1 LRIRAFLIALHEW
14 IIIIEMEDQS
24 KDFKL
29 YPSSTTQLMPSEERL
44 EIPNKAC
51 RLSIGIPKE
60 TIWLENRVSL
70 SPEAVRQLIKD
81 GHRVVVEN
89 EAGSAAHFP
98 NHLYSDMG
106 AEIAYESNIVYQA
119 DIIVKVA
126 PPTSNEI
133 SMMRGKQVLLSSLN
147 IAGLT
152 DLHFK
157 QLSAKRVTALA
168 FEYVKDR
175 DGNFPIVRAMSEIAG
190 TTSIIIAADYL
201 CHPDYGRG
209 LMFGGLSGIAPTE
222 VVILGAG
229 TVGEFAARAAIGM
242 GAFVKVFDNSVY
254 RLRRLQNNIGTR
266 VYTSVIQSS
275 ALSEALASA
284 DVAIGAIRSKA
295 GFSPVCVTEEMV
307 MKMNA
312 GAVIID
318 VSIDQGGCFETS
330 IMTDHKNP
338 VYEKHGVTH
347 YCVPNIPSKVPRT
360 ASLALSNLIVPV
372 LLRIGEEGGIT
383 NILRADHGIRN
394 GVYLYNGIS
403 TNRYLSDH
411 FNLPHKDIELLLAAY
426 R

>member
-1 LRIRAFLIALHEW
+1 
-14 IIIIEMEDQS
+14 MEDQS

-29 YPSSTTQLMPSEERL
+29 YPSSTSQLMPSEERL

-60 TIWLENRVSL
+60 TTQLENRVSL
-70 SPEAVRQLIKD
+70 SPEGVGQLIKA
-81 GHRVVVEN
+81 GHRVIVEN
-89 EAGSAAHFP
+89 NAGVASHFL
-98 NHLYSDMG
+98 NHQFSDLG
-106 AEIAYESNIVYQA
+106 AEIAYESNVVYNA
-119 DIIVKVA
+119 DVIVKVA
-126 PPTSNEI
+126 PPSSAEI
-133 SMMRGKQVLLSSLN
+133 SMMKGKQVLISSLN
-147 IAGLT
+147 IASLS
-152 DLHFK
+152 DAHFK
-157 QLSAKRVTALA
+157 QLSAKRITALA
-168 FEYVKDR
+168 FEYIKDR

-201 CHPDYGRG
+201 CHTEYGRG

-222 VVILGAG
+222 VIILGAG

-242 GAFVKVFDNSVY
+242 GAFVKVFDDSVY

-266 VYTSVIQSS
+266 VYTSVIRPST
-275 ALSEALASA
+275 LSEALITA
-284 DVAIGAIRSKA
+284 DVAIGAIRAKA
-295 GFSPVCVTEEMV
+295 GFSPVCVSEDMV
-307 MKMNA
+307 MRMKA

-338 VYEKHGVTH
+338 VFEKHGVTH

-360 ASLALSNLIVPV
+360 ASLALSNLLVPV
-372 LLRIGEEGGIT
+372 LLKIGEEGGIT
-383 NILRADHGIRN
+383 NMLRTDHGIRF

-403 TNRYLSDH
+403 TNRYISDH
-411 FNLPHKDIELLLAAY
+411 FGLPHKDLELLLAGF

>member
-1 LRIRAFLIALHEW
+1 
-14 IIIIEMEDQS
+14 MEDQS

-29 YPSSTTQLMPSEERL
+29 FPSSTTQLMPSEERL

-60 TIWLENRVSL
+60 TVWLENRVSL
-70 SPEAVRQLIKD
+70 SPEAVRLLIKD
-81 GHRVVVEN
+81 GHKVVVEN
-89 EAGSAAHFP
+89 DAGKAAHFP
-98 NHLYSDMG
+98 NQLYSDIG
-106 AEIAYESNIVYQA
+106 ADIAYDSVLVYQS

-126 PPTSNEI
+126 PPTSTEI
-133 SMMRGKQVLLSSLN
+133 SMLRGKQVLFSSLN

-152 DLHFK
+152 DYHFK

-168 FEYVKDR
+168 FEYIKDR

-201 CHPDYGRG
+201 SHPDYGRG

-229 TVGEFAARAAIGM
+229 TVGEFAARAAMGM

-254 RLRRLQNNIGTR
+254 RLRRLQNNIGLR
-266 VYTSVIQSS
+266 VYTSVIQPTALKE
-275 ALSEALASA
+275 ALSSA
-284 DVAIGAIRSKA
+284 DVAIGAVRSRA
-295 GFSPVCVTEEMV
+295 GFSPVCVSEDMV
-307 MKMNA
+307 MKMKS

-330 IMTDHKNP
+330 LMTDHKNP
-338 VYEKHGVTH
+338 VFQKHDVTH
-347 YCVPNIPSKVPRT
+347 YCVPNIASKVPRT
-360 ASLALSNLIVPV
+360 ASLALSNLLVPMIQRV
-372 LLRIGEEGGIT
+372 GEEGGIT
-383 NILRADHGIRN
+383 NILRSDQGIRN

-403 TNRYLSDH
+403 TNRYISDH
-411 FNLPHKDIELLLAAY
+411 FKLPHKDIELLLAAFH
-426 R
+426 

>member
-1 LRIRAFLIALHEW
+1 
-14 IIIIEMEDQS
+14 MEDQN

-60 TIWLENRVSL
+60 TTQLENRVSL
-70 SPEAVRQLIKD
+70 SPEAVSQLIKE
-81 GHRVVVEN
+81 GHRVLVEN
-89 EAGSAAHFP
+89 NAGLASHYP
-98 NHLYSDMG
+98 NHTYSDMG
-106 AEIAYESNIVYQA
+106 AEIAYESSIVYNA

-126 PPTSNEI
+126 PPSSNEI
-133 SMMRGKQVLLSSLN
+133 AMLRGKQVLFSSLN
-147 IAGLT
+147 IASLT
-152 DLHFK
+152 DNHFK
-157 QLSAKRVTALA
+157 QLAAKRITALA
-168 FEYVKDR
+168 FEFIKDR

-201 CHPDYGRG
+201 CHTEFGRG
-209 LMFGGLSGIAPTE
+209 IMFGGLSGIAPTE
-222 VVILGAG
+222 VIILGAG

-275 ALSEALASA
+275 SLGEALASA

-295 GFSPVCVTEEMV
+295 GFSPVCVSEDMV
-307 MKMNA
+307 MKMKP

-338 VYEKHGVTH
+338 VFDKHGVTH
-347 YCVPNIPSKVPRT
+347 YCVPNIASKVPRT
-360 ASLALSNLIVPV
+360 ASLALSNLLVPV
-372 LLRIGEEGGIT
+372 LLKIGEEGGIT
-383 NILRADHGIRN
+383 NMLRNDNGIRN

-403 TNRYLSDH
+403 TNRYLSEH
-411 FNLPHKDIELLLAAY
+411 FTLTHKDIELLLAGY

>member
-1 LRIRAFLIALHEW
+1 
-14 IIIIEMEDQS
+14 MEDQT

-29 YPSSTTQLMPSEERL
+29 FPSSTSQLMPSEERL
-44 EIPNKAC
+44 EIPNKSC

-60 TIWLENRVSL
+60 TVWLENRVSL
-70 SPEAVRQLIKD
+70 SPEAVRLLIKD

-89 EAGSAAHFP
+89 DAGKASHFP
-98 NHLYSDMG
+98 NQLYSDLG
-106 AEIAYESNIVYQA
+106 AEIAYEPIIVYQS

-126 PPTSNEI
+126 PPTTNEI
-133 SMMRGKQVLLSSLN
+133 SMFKGKQVLFSSLN

-152 DLHFK
+152 DFHFK

-168 FEYVKDR
+168 YEYVKDR

-201 CHPDYGRG
+201 SHLDYGMG

-229 TVGEFAARAAIGM
+229 TVGEFAARAAMGM

-254 RLRRLQNNIGTR
+254 RLRRLQNNIGMR
-266 VYTSVIQSS
+266 VYTSVIQPT
-275 ALSEALASA
+275 ALGEALASA

-295 GFSPVCVTEEMV
+295 GFSPVCVSEDMV
-307 MKMNA
+307 MRMKT

-330 IMTDHKNP
+330 LMTDHKNP

-347 YCVPNIPSKVPRT
+347 YCVPNIASKVPRT
-360 ASLALSNLIVPV
+360 ASLALSNLLAPII
-372 LLRIGEEGGIT
+372 LRVGEEGGIT
-383 NILRADHGIRN
+383 NILRSSQGIRN

-403 TNRYLSDH
+403 TNRYISDH
-411 FNLPHKDIELLLAAY
+411 FKLPHKDIELLLAAFH
-426 R
+426 

>member
-1 LRIRAFLIALHEW
+1 
-14 IIIIEMEDQS
+14 MEDQT
-24 KDFKL
+24 KDFRL
-29 YPSSTTQLMPSEERL
+29 FPAHTSELMPKEERL

-60 TIWLENRVSL
+60 TVWLENRVAL
-70 SPEAVRQLIKD
+70 SPEAVRLLIRD

-89 EAGSAAHFP
+89 EAGKASHFP
-98 NHLYSDMG
+98 NNMYSDVG
-106 AEIAYESNIVYQA
+106 AEIAYEPNVVFHT

-133 SMMRGKQVLLSSLN
+133 SMLRGKQVLFSSLN
-147 IAGLT
+147 IGGLT
-152 DLHFK
+152 DFHFK

-168 FEYVKDR
+168 FEYMKDR

-190 TTSIIIAADYL
+190 NTSIIIAADYL
-201 CHPDYGRG
+201 CHPEYGRG

-229 TVGEFAARAAIGM
+229 TVGEFAARAAMGM

-254 RLRRLQNNIGTR
+254 RLRRLQNNLGMR
-266 VYTSVIQSS
+266 VYTSIIQPTD
-275 ALSEALASA
+275 LLEALKSA
-284 DVAIGAIRSKA
+284 DVAIGAVRSKA
-295 GFSPVCVTEEMV
+295 GFSPVCVSEDMV
-307 MKMNA
+307 MKMKT

-330 IMTDHKNP
+330 LMTDHKNP

-347 YCVPNIPSKVPRT
+347 YCVPNIASKVPRT
-360 ASLALSNLIVPV
+360 ASLALSNLLGPIIQK
-372 LLRIGEEGGIT
+372 IGEEGGIT
-383 NILRADHGIRN
+383 NILRSDNGIRN

-403 TNRYLSDH
+403 TNRYISDH
-411 FNLPHKDIELLLAAY
+411 FKLPHKDIELLLAAFH
-426 R
+426 